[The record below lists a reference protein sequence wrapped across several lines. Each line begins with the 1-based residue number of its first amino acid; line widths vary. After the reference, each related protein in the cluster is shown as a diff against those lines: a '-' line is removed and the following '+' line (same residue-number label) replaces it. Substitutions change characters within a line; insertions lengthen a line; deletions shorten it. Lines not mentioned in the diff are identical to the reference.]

1 MTATAVLHELRRAGV
16 QVRLTPSGL
25 VVTPRSAF
33 DARLRR
39 LVVRH
44 KADLVASLDPEVG
57 WRVNAMRQQVTGD
70 RALPLLVARTV
81 VTFSPNRCLSCG
93 NTTED
98 AEAGYSRCAACRTA
112 AGLVAFEAIPARESA

>member
-1 MTATAVLHELRRAGV
+1 VTATTVLSELHRAGV
-16 QVRLTPSGL
+16 QVRLTPEGL

-44 KADLVASLDPEVG
+44 KADLVATLDPEVG
-57 WRVNAMRQQVTGD
+57 WRVNAMRQQVTGS

-81 VTFSPNRCLSCG
+81 PRFSPGRCLSCG
-93 NTTED
+93 DPAKD

-112 AGLVAFEAIPARESA
+112 AGLVAFEVVPARQSA